1 MNSLWSL
8 IQTTFRTNSKTPY
21 QDLNALT
28 YNDYYFRL
36 QTIARSLFEWENLP
50 NQCNVRY
57 LEKSLYLYGYA
68 LFFKDPKLGLM
79 IARCTQNGNLN
90 YYDEPVAYSAYGT
103 GYSRQTISARDS
115 VLIRNNVLERP
126 TDDSIVLFASRL
138 TENQRTIDIN
148 LNAQKTPVF
157 ISCDEQD
164 RMTIEN
170 IYSKYEGGSPVILG
184 GKKLSRELI
193 QAVKTDAPYVIDK
206 LDDHDTKIW
215 NDIYTFFGINN
226 ANIQKKERLITDEA
240 NANNGAVSINAQ
252 TMLLTRQEACDQM
265 NKMFELDPPVSV
277 KMRDL
282 TQMVDGLRESEEGD
296 NGELHD

>member
-1 MNSLWSL
+1 
-8 IQTTFRTNSKTPY
+8 
-21 QDLNALT
+21 
-28 YNDYYFRL
+28 
-36 QTIARSLFEWENLP
+36 
-50 NQCNVRY
+50 
-57 LEKSLYLYGYA
+57 
-68 LFFKDPKLGLM
+68 M